1 VTDSL
6 QSTDP
11 GTQKRRSTRIVQAVP
26 ITVTGTDALGQ
37 PFKERTTTVMVNC
50 HGCKYQSKH
59 YVPKNSMVTLDIPRP
74 EGGPFHT
81 QGRVVWVQRPR
92 TVRELFQIGLEFE
105 VPGNFWG
112 IAFPPEDWASGVDIP
127 TGDLTGILDA
137 TAPTAEPVAGISPQP
152 LPPMG
157 PPPIPPPTT
166 PEKRIEAPPF
176 QIPTPPPAKPVPVN
190 TQTPTAPPVMAAK
203 PASPPA
209 QTPAAPAAPSVP
221 AAGPSADSKIHVV
234 PTPLPAAVVTADTQ
248 AALAKQM
255 ARMVADAKETLD
267 KTLRRGAEEAITEE
281 MTVVRQ
287 QLDVQLHET
296 VEKAIKVSMDRVS
309 ESAVK
314 KVVQQAADRTKEI
327 VDEARRASETSASQL
342 DEKVRNAVQQAV
354 SHAAEQAAQQAAQQ
368 AAALTLKQSVEEVV
382 ERALREREASTPSLE
397 ILSSPEAAQNHL
409 EQWRKNLEETA
420 HAVRSSTIEQ
430 TQAGALLASQQWNAE
445 FEAALTGASQKLG
458 DKLTEVSR
466 EALAQAEQ
474 EAVSRAAG
482 LRASLDE
489 TARAVLARTHQAE
502 QDAAAHADTLRVS
515 LDDAARAVLARTHQ
529 AEQDAAARADTLR
542 ASLDETARAV
552 LARTH
557 QAEQDAA
564 ARADALRASLDDAAR
579 AVLAQT
585 EREASAQA
593 QTLRSSLDE
602 AINTAATA
610 IESLGAG
617 LTQERHRAE
626 ETRAQL
632 QEAAQNALRQTRQQF
647 DELLAAQ
654 QQEMS
659 RKADQVIADRVRQIE
674 PALQESAQEILDR
687 AANELEQKLTPRLEQ
702 VHRAVSEL
710 QQAEQQAAHTQ
721 SQFHEQARQ
730 AAERVGELQHS
741 VHAQV
746 LEAAER
752 VAQLQNSIV
761 EQVQQATDHA
771 DRLHDTVREQT
782 IQASELAIQESV
794 ARLRSE
800 AEKVPAEVEKS
811 VRETAAKI
819 EEEIQQ
825 RSTETQHATYESL
838 LKASEWY
845 QKKAH
850 STMQSS
856 MEKMV
861 EQSSTALRDR
871 AAEVSSLLAS
881 ELDHY
886 RRTYVEHSTAQID
899 ESAKEIVSRERDRM
913 SETAQMATAGFTDQ
927 VHRVTSES
935 LRRFEQVSREALE
948 KARADMEFGREGSL
962 LEYQKTVDERMMQGV
977 EQATVHLQSQLG
989 PLIEQWESR
998 REIEKKEWMEQLKKS
1013 NEEAIELY
1021 KTRLENASNSWLL
1034 ASATTLG
1041 QHSQTVLDTIAKAA
1055 EKRLRETC
1063 SEVLGSM
1070 GDTLKARLLGLSTD
1084 FGPEADDEF
1093 PPKKK

>member
-6 QSTDP
+6 QSADP

-105 VPGNFWG
+105 MPGNFWG

-127 TGDLTGILDA
+127 TGDLTGMLDLT
-137 TAPTAEPVAGISPQP
+137 TAAEPAAGISPQP
-152 LPPMG
+152 LPPIG
-157 PPPIPPPTT
+157 PPPIPAPTS

-176 QIPTPPPAKPVPVN
+176 QIPTPPAKPVPVN
-190 TQTPTAPPVMAAK
+190 TQVNTPPAPPVMTAK
-203 PASPPA
+203 
-209 QTPAAPAAPSVP
+209 PAAPAPPVAPAIPP
-221 AAGPSADSKIHVV
+221 AAAAPGALTADSKIHVV
-234 PTPLPAAVVTADTQ
+234 PAPPPAAAVPAVPAAVPADTQ
-248 AALAKQM
+248 AALSRQM
-255 ARMVADAKETLD
+255 ARLVADAKETLD
-267 KTLRRGAEEAITEE
+267 KTLRRGAEQAITEE

-296 VEKAIKVSMDRVS
+296 VEKAIKVSMERVS

-327 VDEARRASETSASQL
+327 VEEARKASESSASQL

-368 AAALTLKQSVEEVV
+368 ATALNLKQSVEEVV

-420 HAVRSSTIEQ
+420 QSVRSKTIEQ
-430 TQAGALLASQQWNAE
+430 TQAEALLASQQWNAE

-466 EALAQAEQ
+466 EALSQAEQ

-489 TARAVLARTHQAE
+489 AARGVLARTHQAE
-502 QDAAAHADTLRVS
+502 QDAAE
-515 LDDAARAVLARTHQ
+515 RAEA
-529 AEQDAAARADTLR
+529 LR
-542 ASLDETARAV
+542 ASLDEAARGV
-552 LARTH
+552 LA
-557 QAEQDAA
+557 E
-564 ARADALRASLDDAAR
+564 
-579 AVLAQT
+579 T
-585 EREASAQA
+585 EREAAAQA
-593 QTLRSSLDE
+593 RTLRSSLDE
-602 AINTAATA
+602 AINTAATT

-654 QQEMS
+654 QQEMG
-659 RKADQVIADRVRQIE
+659 RKADQVIAERAQQIE
-674 PALQESAQEILDR
+674 PALQASAQKILDQ
-687 AANELEQKLTPRLEQ
+687 AATELEQKLTPRLDQ
-702 VHRAVSEL
+702 VQRAVSEL
-710 QQAEQQAAHTQ
+710 QQAEQKVAHTH
-721 SQFHEQARQ
+721 SQFHEQARR
-730 AAERVGELQHS
+730 AAERVTELQHG

-746 LEAAER
+746 REAAER

-800 AEKVPAEVEKS
+800 AEKVPAEIEKS
-811 VRETAAKI
+811 VRDTATKI

-825 RSTETQHATYESL
+825 RSTETQHATYEAL

-899 ESAKEIVSRERDRM
+899 ESAKEIVARERDKM

-927 VHRVTSES
+927 VHRVTADS
-935 LRRFEQVSREALE
+935 LQRFEQVSRDALE
-948 KARADMEFGREGSL
+948 KAHADMEFGREGSL
-962 LEYQKTVDERMMQGV
+962 LEYQKTIDERMMLGV
-977 EQATVHLQSQLG
+977 EQATVHLHSQLG
-989 PLIEQWESR
+989 PLLEEWESK
-998 REIEKKEWMEQLKKS
+998 RESEKKLWMEQLKKT
-1013 NEEAIELY
+1013 NDEAIELY

-1084 FGPEADDEF
+1084 FGPEPDDEF

>member
-127 TGDLTGILDA
+127 TGDLTGLLDA

-152 LPPMG
+152 LPPIG
-157 PPPIPPPTT
+157 PPPIPSPTT

-176 QIPTPPPAKPVPVN
+176 QIPTPPPSKPVPVN
-190 TQTPTAPPVMAAK
+190 TPVNTPAAPPVMAAK
-203 PASPPA
+203 PPSPPA
-209 QTPAAPAAPSVP
+209 QTPVAPAAPSVP
-221 AAGPSADSKIHVV
+221 AASPSADSKIHVV
-234 PTPLPAAVVTADTQ
+234 PTPPPAAVVTADTQ

-327 VDEARRASETSASQL
+327 VDEARRASESSASQL

-368 AAALTLKQSVEEVV
+368 AAALMLKQSVEEVV

-420 HAVRSSTIEQ
+420 HSVRSKTIEQ
-430 TQAGALLASQQWNAE
+430 TQAEAALASQQWNAE

-466 EALAQAEQ
+466 EALSQAEQ
-474 EAVSRAAG
+474 EAVARAAG

-489 TARAVLARTHQAE
+489 TARGVLARTHQAE
-502 QDAAAHADTLRVS
+502 QDAAV
-515 LDDAARAVLARTHQ
+515 RAEA
-529 AEQDAAARADTLR
+529 LR
-542 ASLDETARAV
+542 ASLDETARG
-552 LARTH
+552 
-557 QAEQDAA
+557 
-564 ARADALRASLDDAAR
+564 
-579 AVLAQT
+579 VLAQT
-585 EREASAQA
+585 EREAAAQA

-602 AINTAATA
+602 AINTAATTL
-610 IESLGAG
+610 ESLGSG
-617 LTQERHRAE
+617 LMQERHRAE
-626 ETRAQL
+626 ESRAQL

-659 RKADQVIADRVRQIE
+659 RKADHVIADRVQQIE
-674 PALQESAQEILDR
+674 PALQESAQKILDR
-687 AANELEQKLTPRLEQ
+687 TASELEQNLTPRLDQ
-702 VHRAVSEL
+702 VQRAVSEL

-730 AAERVGELQHS
+730 AAERVGELRHS
-741 VHAQV
+741 VQAQV
-746 LEAAER
+746 REAADR
-752 VAQLQNSIV
+752 VAELQNSIV

-800 AEKVPAEVEKS
+800 AEKVPAEIERS

-899 ESAKEIVSRERDRM
+899 ESAKEIVTRERDKM
-913 SETAQMATAGFTDQ
+913 SENAQMATAGFTDQ
-927 VHRVTSES
+927 VHRVTADS
-935 LRRFEQVSREALE
+935 LKRFEQVSREALE

-962 LEYQKTVDERMMQGV
+962 LEYQKTIDERMMMGV

-989 PLIEQWESR
+989 PVIEQWESR

-1013 NEEAIELY
+1013 NDEAIELY

>member
-1 VTDSL
+1 
-6 QSTDP
+6 
-11 GTQKRRSTRIVQAVP
+11 
-26 ITVTGTDALGQ
+26 
-37 PFKERTTTVMVNC
+37 
-50 HGCKYQSKH
+50 
-59 YVPKNSMVTLDIPRP
+59 
-74 EGGPFHT
+74 
-81 QGRVVWVQRPR
+81 
-92 TVRELFQIGLEFE
+92 
-105 VPGNFWG
+105 
-112 IAFPPEDWASGVDIP
+112 
-127 TGDLTGILDA
+127 
-137 TAPTAEPVAGISPQP
+137 
-152 LPPMG
+152 
-157 PPPIPPPTT
+157 
-166 PEKRIEAPPF
+166 
-176 QIPTPPPAKPVPVN
+176 
-190 TQTPTAPPVMAAK
+190 
-203 PASPPA
+203 
-209 QTPAAPAAPSVP
+209 
-221 AAGPSADSKIHVV
+221 
-234 PTPLPAAVVTADTQ
+234 
-248 AALAKQM
+248 M
-255 ARMVADAKETLD
+255 ARLVAEAKESLD
-267 KTLRRGAEEAITEE
+267 KTLRRGAEQAITEE

-287 QLDVQLHET
+287 QLDMQLHET
-296 VEKAIKVSMDRVS
+296 VEKAIKVSMERVS

-327 VDEARRASETSASQL
+327 VEEARKASESSASQL

-368 AAALTLKQSVEEVV
+368 ATALNLKQSVEEVV

-397 ILSSPEAAQNHL
+397 ILSSPAAAQNHL
-409 EQWRKNLEETA
+409 EHWRKNLEETA
-420 HAVRSSTIEQ
+420 QSVRSKTIEQ
-430 TQAGALLASQQWNAE
+430 TQAEALLASQQWNAE
-445 FEAALTGASQKLG
+445 FETALTGASQKLG

-466 EALAQAEQ
+466 EALSQAEQ

-489 TARAVLARTHQAE
+489 AARGVLARTRQAE
-502 QDAAAHADTLRVS
+502 Q
-515 LDDAARAVLARTHQ
+515 
-529 AEQDAAARADTLR
+529 EAAARAEALR
-542 ASLDETARAV
+542 ASLDE
-552 LARTH
+552 
-557 QAEQDAA
+557 A
-564 ARADALRASLDDAAR
+564 ARG
-579 AVLAQT
+579 VLAQT
-585 EREASAQA
+585 EREAVAQA
-593 QTLRSSLDE
+593 HTLRSSLDE
-602 AINTAATA
+602 AINTAATT

-654 QQEMS
+654 QQEMG
-659 RKADQVIADRVRQIE
+659 RKADQVIAERAQQIE
-674 PALQESAQEILDR
+674 PALQASAQKILDQ
-687 AANELEQKLTPRLEQ
+687 AAIELEQKLTPRLDQ
-702 VHRAVSEL
+702 VQRAVSEL
-710 QQAEQQAAHTQ
+710 QQAEQQVAHTH

-730 AAERVGELQHS
+730 AAERVAELQHG

-746 LEAAER
+746 REAAER
-752 VAQLQNSIV
+752 VAYLQNSIV

-800 AEKVPAEVEKS
+800 AEKVPAEIEKS
-811 VRETAAKI
+811 VRETATKI

-825 RSTETQHATYESL
+825 RSTETQHATYEAL

-850 STMQSS
+850 STMQGS

-899 ESAKEIVSRERDRM
+899 ESAKEIVTRERDKM

-927 VHRVTSES
+927 VHRVTADS
-935 LRRFEQVSREALE
+935 LKRFEQVSREALE

-962 LEYQKTVDERMMQGV
+962 VEYQKTLDERMVLGV
-977 EQATVHLQSQLG
+977 EQATLHLHSQLG
-989 PLIEQWESR
+989 PLLEEWESK
-998 REIEKKEWMEQLKKS
+998 RESEKKLWMEQLKKT
-1013 NEEAIELY
+1013 NDEAIELY

-1084 FGPEADDEF
+1084 FGPEPDDEF

>member
-127 TGDLTGILDA
+127 TGDLTGTLEV
-137 TAPTAEPVAGISPQP
+137 TPVSEPVGSISPQP
-152 LPPMG
+152 LPPIG
-157 PPPIPPPTT
+157 PPPIPTT

-176 QIPTPPPAKPVPVN
+176 QIPTPPTKPVPLN
-190 TQTPTAPPVMAAK
+190 TQVHTPAAPPPMAAK
-203 PASPPA
+203 PAAPPVAPAIPPA
-209 QTPAAPAAPSVP
+209 AAAPGAPT
-221 AAGPSADSKIHVV
+221 ADSKIHVV
-234 PTPLPAAVVTADTQ
+234 PAPPVAAAVPAVPAMTADTQ
-248 AALAKQM
+248 AALSRQM

-267 KTLRRGAEEAITEE
+267 KTLRRGAEQAITEE

-287 QLDVQLHET
+287 QLDVQLHDT
-296 VEKAIKVSMDRVS
+296 VEKAIKVSMERVS

-314 KVVQQAADRTKEI
+314 RVVQQAADRTKEI
-327 VDEARRASETSASQL
+327 VDEARRASESSASQL

-420 HAVRSSTIEQ
+420 QSVRSKTIEQ
-430 TQAGALLASQQWNAE
+430 THAEALLASQQWNVE

-466 EALAQAEQ
+466 EALTQAEQ

-482 LRASLDE
+482 LRASLD
-489 TARAVLARTHQAE
+489 
-502 QDAAAHADTLRVS
+502 
-515 LDDAARAVLARTHQ
+515 DAARG
-529 AEQDAAARADTLR
+529 
-542 ASLDETARAV
+542 
-552 LARTH
+552 
-557 QAEQDAA
+557 
-564 ARADALRASLDDAAR
+564 
-579 AVLAQT
+579 VLAQT
-585 EREASAQA
+585 EREAAAQA

-602 AINTAATA
+602 AINTAATT

-654 QQEMS
+654 QQEMG
-659 RKADQVIADRVRQIE
+659 RKADQVIAERAQQIE
-674 PALQESAQEILDR
+674 PALQSSAQKILDQ
-687 AANELEQKLTPRLEQ
+687 AATELEQKLTPRLDQ
-702 VHRAVSEL
+702 VQRAVSQL
-710 QQAEQQAAHTQ
+710 QHAEQQVAYTQ

-730 AAERVGELQHS
+730 AAERVAELQQG
-741 VHAQV
+741 VQTQV
-746 LEAAER
+746 REAAER

-782 IQASELAIQESV
+782 IHASELAIQESV

-800 AEKVPAEVEKS
+800 AEKVPAEIEKS
-811 VRETAAKI
+811 VRESAAKI

-899 ESAKEIVSRERDRM
+899 ESAKEIVSRERDKM

-927 VHRVTSES
+927 VHRVTADS
-935 LRRFEQVSREALE
+935 LKRFEQVSREALE

-962 LEYQKTVDERMMQGV
+962 LEYQKTIDERMMMGV

-989 PLIEQWESR
+989 PLIEEWESK
-998 REIEKKEWMEQLKKS
+998 RESEKKQWMEQLKKS
-1013 NEEAIELY
+1013 NDEAIELY

-1084 FGPEADDEF
+1084 FGPEPDDEF